1 MRKVIR
7 YFVTYPKAVN
17 ILIMLF
23 IVFGIA
29 GTISLKSSFFPLI
42 DSKFISIN
50 ANYPGASPD
59 EIEKG
64 VILKIEENLK
74 GIPGVVRVTSTSRE
88 NTGSILIETD
98 DDYDIDAMLFE
109 VKNAVDKVPSY
120 PISLEPVV
128 VTKIEEQ
135 QPTVIFSLSGVN
147 IDLKS
152 LKNMAKNIES
162 DLRAI
167 DGISQVTLSGYPTEE
182 IEIAINEK
190 NLLAYNMSYM
200 EIVNSVS
207 NSNILVSGGNIKTNE
222 EDFLIR
228 ANNKNY
234 YANGLQNLVL
244 RKDSKGNI
252 VRLGQVAKIS
262 DKFSETPISTFVD
275 YNSAVVISTSS
286 TNSEDLLESAKIIN
300 SFVDEFNS
308 NNERFKLTV
317 LKDYS
322 IALKQRTNLLLE
334 NGGIGIFLVLIFL
347 SLFLNIRLAFWVAF
361 SIPISFLGML
371 IFAGE
376 FDITINLMS
385 LFGMIVVIGILVD
398 DGIVIAEN
406 IYRHYEQGKTPE
418 DAAIDGTIEVM
429 PAIISAIITT
439 IIAFSSLILL
449 DGDVGDFFGEVA
461 LIVIL
466 TLTVSLVEAL
476 IILPA
481 HLSKSKAL
489 QLAKKNKNPDNF
501 NFFEFMKGINSKGYR
516 IMNWLRDKVYSPTLK
531 FALKNRFASLSG
543 FVAALSLTASSVL
556 GGIIPVDFFPVIDSD
571 ILTIDLKMPMGTNE
585 KITDSIIS
593 LVEQNAIES
602 GYELEEKY
610 MQGDDRNLIQYIN
623 KNIGFSADNM
633 SMIKGFGDVGGS
645 STASLEIYILDSEER
660 PSTINATMLATL
672 IREKTGEIIGA
683 EKFTLNDA
691 ANFGGS
697 PVSISLLSETNNISE
712 LKHAKNELITS
723 LKNHPLLTDVSNN
736 DPEGI
741 KEIKVELK
749 ENAYLLGLDFTKVM
763 FQIRSAFFGV
773 EAQRFQRDDDEI
785 KVWVRYDKESRSF
798 INNLEEM
805 KILTPSG
812 NRVPLDEIA
821 NYEVKRGDVSINH
834 LDGKREIQI
843 NANLIDPNLSAADI
857 VFDLKSNTI
866 PVIKTKY
873 PSINASFEGQYREAN
888 KTIQSAYTVFPLV
901 LFLIFATIGFIFRTY
916 SQPFLLLLLIPF
928 SLTTVAWGHLLHG
941 FPVNVISLLGII
953 ALIGILV
960 NDGLVLISK
969 FNSNLRDGMTFD
981 DAIFRAGMERFRAIF
996 LTSITT
1002 MAGLAPIILEKSFQ
1016 AQLLKPMAISIAYGI
1031 GYATFLTLIL
1041 LPILIS
1047 ITNTL
1052 KVNGTW
1058 LVSGKI
1064 LNKRDVES
1072 PVVELNQKNEKSI

>member
-1 MRKVIR
+1 MF
-7 YFVTYPKAVN
+7 FV
-17 ILIMLF
+17 
-23 IVFGIA
+23 VFGIA
-29 GTISLKSSFFPLI
+29 GIISLKSSFFPLI
-42 DSKFISIN
+42 DSKFISID
-50 ANYPGASPD
+50 ANYPGASPE
-59 EIEKG
+59 EIEEG

-74 GIPGVVRVTSTSRE
+74 GIPGVIRVTSTSRE
-88 NTGSILIETD
+88 NTGSIIIETD
-98 DDYDIDAMLFE
+98 DNYDIDAMLFE
-109 VKNAVDKVPSY
+109 IKNAVDKVPSF
-120 PISLEPVV
+120 PLALEPVV

-135 QPTVIFSLSGVN
+135 QPTVIFSLSGVE
-147 IDLKS
+147 IDLRS
-152 LKNMAKNIES
+152 LKNMAKNVED
-162 DLRAI
+162 DLRGI
-167 DGISQVTLSGYPTEE
+167 EGISQVTLSGYPDEE
-182 IEIAINEK
+182 IEISINEN
-190 NLLAYNMSYM
+190 NLLAYNLSFQ
-200 EIVNSVS
+200 EIVNAVS

-222 EDFLIR
+222 EEFLIR

-244 RKDSKGNI
+244 KKDFKGKI
-252 VRLGQVAKIS
+252 VRLGDVAKIS

-286 TNSEDLLESAKIIN
+286 TNSEDLLDSAKIIN
-300 SFVDEFNS
+300 SYVDEFNS
-308 NNERFKLTV
+308 SNERFKLTV

-406 IYRHYEQGKTPE
+406 IYRHYEQGKSPA

-429 PAIISAIITT
+429 PAIVSAIMTT
-439 IIAFSSLILL
+439 IIAFSALIVL

-466 TLTVSLVEAL
+466 TLTISLVEAL

-489 QLAKKNKNPDNF
+489 RKIKSNSNSDKF
-501 NFFEFMKGINSKGYR
+501 NFFDYMKKLNAKGFE
-516 IMNWLRDKVYSPTLK
+516 IMDWLRDKIYSPTLK
-531 FALKNRFASLSG
+531 FALENRFASLSG
-543 FVAALSLTASSVL
+543 FIAALYLTVSSVI
-556 GGIIPVDFFPVIDSD
+556 GGIIPIDFFPVVDSD

-593 LVEQNAIES
+593 MVEKKSIEA
-602 GYELEEKY
+602 GKELEDKY
-610 MQGDDRNLIQYIN
+610 MQNDDRSLIEYIN
-623 KNIGFSADNM
+623 KNLGFSADNM

-660 PSTINATMLATL
+660 PTSINASMLANL

-683 EKFTLNDA
+683 ERFILNDA

-697 PVSISLLSETNNISE
+697 PVSISLISETNNLNE
-712 LKHAKNELITS
+712 LKKAKDELITRMR
-723 LKNHPLLTDVSNN
+723 NNPLLTDISNN

-741 KEIKVELK
+741 KEIQVKLK
-749 ENAYLLGLDFTKVM
+749 ENAYLSGLDFSKVM
-763 FQIRSAFFGV
+763 YQIRSAFFGI
-773 EAQRFQRDDDEI
+773 EAQRFQRGDDEI
-785 KVWVRYDKESRSF
+785 RVWVRYDKNTRSYV
-798 INNLEEM
+798 NNMEQM

-812 NRVPLDEIA
+812 ARVPLSEIA
-821 NYEVKRGDVSINH
+821 TYEVKRGDVSINH

-857 VFDLKSNTI
+857 VFNLQNNVI
-866 PVIKTKY
+866 PEIQKQY
-873 PSINASFEGQYREAN
+873 PSISASFEGQYREAN
-888 KTIQSAYTVFPLV
+888 KTIQSAYTVFPLA
-901 LFLIFATIGFIFRTY
+901 LFLIFATIGFTFRTY

-969 FNSNLRDGMTFD
+969 FNSNLKDGMSFD
-981 DAIFRAGMERFRAIF
+981 DAIFKAGLARFRAIF

-1047 ITNTL
+1047 ITNSF
-1052 KVNGTW
+1052 KVNGIW
-1058 LVSGKI
+1058 LVSGRI
-1064 LNKRDVES
+1064 VEKRDVES
-1072 PVVELNQKNEKSI
+1072 PVVELNVKR

>member
-1 MRKVIR
+1 MF
-7 YFVTYPKAVN
+7 FV
-17 ILIMLF
+17 
-23 IVFGIA
+23 VFGIA
-29 GTISLKSSFFPLI
+29 GIISLKSSFFPLI
-42 DSKFISIN
+42 DSKFISID
-50 ANYPGASPD
+50 ANYPGASPE
-59 EIEKG
+59 EIEEG

-74 GIPGVVRVTSTSRE
+74 GIPGVIRVTSTSRE
-88 NTGSILIETD
+88 NTGSIIIETD
-98 DDYDIDAMLFE
+98 DNYDIDAMLFE
-109 VKNAVDKVPSY
+109 IKNAVDKVPSF
-120 PISLEPVV
+120 PLALEPVV

-135 QPTVIFSLSGVN
+135 QPTVIFSLSGVE
-147 IDLKS
+147 IDLRS
-152 LKNMAKNIES
+152 LKNMAKNVED
-162 DLRAI
+162 DLRGI
-167 DGISQVTLSGYPTEE
+167 EGISQVTLSGYPDEE
-182 IEIAINEK
+182 IEISINEN
-190 NLLAYNMSYM
+190 NLLAYNLSFQ
-200 EIVNSVS
+200 EIVNAVS

-222 EDFLIR
+222 EEFLIR

-244 RKDSKGNI
+244 KKDFKGKI
-252 VRLGQVAKIS
+252 VRLGDVAKIS

-286 TNSEDLLESAKIIN
+286 TNSEDLLDSAKIIN
-300 SFVDEFNS
+300 SYVDEFNS
-308 NNERFKLTV
+308 SNERFKLTV

-406 IYRHYEQGKTPE
+406 IYRHYEQGKSPA

-429 PAIISAIITT
+429 PAIVSAIMTT
-439 IIAFSSLILL
+439 IIAFSALIVL

-466 TLTVSLVEAL
+466 TLTISLVEAL

-489 QLAKKNKNPDNF
+489 RNIKSNSNSDKF
-501 NFFEFMKGINSKGYR
+501 NFFDYMKKLNSKGFE
-516 IMNWLRDKVYSPTLK
+516 IMDWLRDKIYSPTLK
-531 FALKNRFASLSG
+531 FALENRFASLSG
-543 FVAALSLTASSVL
+543 FIAALYLTVSSVI
-556 GGIIPVDFFPVIDSD
+556 GGIIPIDFFPVVDSD

-593 LVEQNAIES
+593 MVEKKSIEA
-602 GYELEEKY
+602 GKELEDKY
-610 MQGDDRNLIQYIN
+610 MQNDDRGLIEYIN
-623 KNIGFSADNM
+623 KNLGFSADNM

-660 PSTINATMLATL
+660 PSSINASMLANL

-683 EKFTLNDA
+683 ERFILNDA

-697 PVSISLLSETNNISE
+697 PVSISLISETNNLNE
-712 LKHAKNELITS
+712 LKKAKDELITRM
-723 LKNHPLLTDVSNN
+723 KNNPLLTDISNN

-741 KEIKVELK
+741 KEIQVKLK
-749 ENAYLLGLDFTKVM
+749 ENAYLSGLDFSKVM
-763 FQIRSAFFGV
+763 YQIRSAFFGI
-773 EAQRFQRDDDEI
+773 EAQRFQRGDDEI
-785 KVWVRYDKESRSF
+785 RVWVRYDKNTRSYV
-798 INNLEEM
+798 NNMEQM

-812 NRVPLDEIA
+812 ARVPLSEIA

-857 VFDLKSNTI
+857 VFNLQNNVI
-866 PVIKTKY
+866 PEIKKQY
-873 PSINASFEGQYREAN
+873 PSISASFEGQYREAN
-888 KTIQSAYTVFPLV
+888 KTIQSAYTVFPLA
-901 LFLIFATIGFIFRTY
+901 LFLIFATIGFTFRTY

-969 FNSNLRDGMTFD
+969 FNSNLKDGMSFD
-981 DAIFRAGMERFRAIF
+981 DAIFKAGLARFRAIF

-1047 ITNTL
+1047 ITNSF
-1052 KVNGTW
+1052 KVNGIW

-1064 LNKRDVES
+1064 VEKRDVES
-1072 PVVELNQKNEKSI
+1072 PVVELNGKR